1 MQINPLLQNLIEQ
14 YFGSLDEIPPDL
26 SQFLQTV
33 NNLFVSVSMD
43 SGAPS
48 QQPASGPDPSIN
60 ALLAEQ
66 QISAVQE
73 ISVEIASCSSP
84 QELFNLFTSR
94 LQKNFDFLSTRMFGY
109 PDGSQTLA

>member
-66 QISAVQE
+66 QILAVQE
-73 ISVEIASCSSP
+73 LSAEIAGCSSP

-94 LQKNFDFLSTRMFGY
+94 LG
-109 PDGSQTLA
+109 